1 MFEDVYNTQAIADA
15 LKAVLPRSTPAQRD
29 DNRAVYAMI
38 QQFERTA
45 WNAAAFEQAYQ
56 LSVAMGLDIQTAH
69 PADGL
74 WTFAVNPPT
83 FARVVIAY
91 LLGQYTGLMIQ
102 QGHEMEFAEDQI
114 PGFYTVKQAA
124 EYLGVSIPTV
134 KNHIHNTGRIA
145 YQLWNGRVAI
155 TQQAL
160 DDFKADP
167 PKRGNPTS
175 APRNTKKKQP
185 SA

>member
-1 MFEDVYNTQAIADA
+1 MFEDIYNTQAIADA
-15 LKAVLPRSTPAQRD
+15 LKAVLPRNTPAQRE

-45 WNAAAFEQAYQ
+45 WDAGLFEQAYQ
-56 LSVAMGLDIQTAH
+56 MVIALGMEIETAH

-74 WTFAVNPPT
+74 WTFAVRPPT
-83 FARVVIAY
+83 YARAVIAY
-91 LLGQYTGLMIQ
+91 LLGYYTGLMVQ
-102 QGHEMEFAEDQI
+102 RGHEMEFADDQI

-124 EYLGVSIPTV
+124 DYLGVSVPTIKHHV
-134 KNHIHNTGRIA
+134 HNTGRLA

-155 TQQAL
+155 PQQTL

-185 SA
+185 S